1 MCRVNICMFRRARER
16 ERKKKQATIHM
27 NTYNAQHTGERNR
40 KIRPASSNQHSGSR
54 ADAPAAGTYIYTG
67 LQLER
72 GQGASKNSFAWLTYT
87 LVLSCLGPGTL
98 GYRDEPALHGV
109 LQPPRRAG
117 LFDSVHEKAVPA
129 QKSTEKSVDCR
140 KK

>member
-1 MCRVNICMFRRARER
+1 
-16 ERKKKQATIHM
+16 M

-117 LFDSVHEKAVPA
+117 LFDSVHEKAVPLVLQFLDDYA
-129 QKSTEKSVDCR
+129 VQ
-140 KK
+140 